1 MAFARN
7 GNLWYYDLSTEKLN
21 QVFSFVQNSDDYLRD
36 YYDQH
41 DIRIINVDE
50 EGNIDFVVYGYMNCG
65 DYEGRVG
72 IILYS
77 YDSAK
82 NHITERI
89 YIPLDTTYQQLKE
102 DFGSFCY
109 VNKKNIFYFSLYNK
123 VYAYNITSRQYEILT
138 KNASDDNFA
147 MLSDAKCFVW
157 SNATNKKTASEITIL
172 DLDSEKKLTVS
183 AKKKQ
188 SIKVLGTIDS
198 NIVYGFVR
206 NGDIYES
213 AEGEQ
218 ISPVYKMVIADSR
231 GDVQKI
237 YQSKNVYITQTVVN
251 DNIIRLKRVQKK
263 GGKFQKISDDSIQH
277 QQDTSSKS
285 FTLTSRVT
293 DKALVEKYISLPA
306 GFVMKGL
313 PSTTATKYVMVTE
326 NTTLH
331 INNPAKNATRKY
343 YIYAYGQITD
353 ATYSAGDAIIMAD
366 EQMGVVMDNQN
377 NIVWERGGKFTSKT
391 LSIIDKE
398 TVTSNVSSVKACASM
413 LLASA
418 QVTNTASQLKGYSAM
433 DILNDYL
440 DAPVNLTGC
449 TVDEVLYFVSKEK
462 PVIAMKDS
470 SSAVLITAYT
480 STSVTW
486 YDPATGSS
494 SKMSLSNAEKYF
506 AAAGYVFVSY
516 I

>member
-1 MAFARN
+1 
-7 GNLWYYDLSTEKLN
+7 
-21 QVFSFVQNSDDYLRD
+21 
-36 YYDQH
+36 
-41 DIRIINVDE
+41 
-50 EGNIDFVVYGYMNCG
+50 
-65 DYEGRVG
+65 
-72 IILYS
+72 
-77 YDSAK
+77 
-82 NHITERI
+82 
-89 YIPLDTTYQQLKE
+89 
-102 DFGSFCY
+102 
-109 VNKKNIFYFSLYNK
+109 
-123 VYAYNITSRQYEILT
+123 
-138 KNASDDNFA
+138 
-147 MLSDAKCFVW
+147 
-157 SNATNKKTASEITIL
+157 
-172 DLDSEKKLTVS
+172 
-183 AKKKQ
+183 
-188 SIKVLGTIDS
+188 
-198 NIVYGFVR
+198 
-206 NGDIYES
+206 
-213 AEGEQ
+213 
-218 ISPVYKMVIADSR
+218 
-231 GDVQKI
+231 
-237 YQSKNVYITQTVVN
+237 
-251 DNIIRLKRVQKK
+251 
-263 GGKFQKISDDSIQH
+263 
-277 QQDTSSKS
+277 
-285 FTLTSRVT
+285 
-293 DKALVEKYISLPA
+293 
-306 GFVMKGL
+306 
-313 PSTTATKYVMVTE
+313 
-326 NTTLH
+326 
-331 INNPAKNATRKY
+331 
-343 YIYAYGQITD
+343 
-353 ATYSAGDAIIMAD
+353 MAD